1 MKLLTPRN
9 IALACK
15 GKLVMGPKAKE
26 ADLDKFFAVVEHMK
40 NKGCDRMILG
50 CTELSVIN
58 RSIGGRKEL
67 TDSLEVLANVAIKL
81 CGHETVGF
89 SPEFDLI

>member
-26 ADLDKFFAVVEHMK
+26 ADL
-40 NKGCDRMILG
+40 RLG
-50 CTELSVIN
+50 TF
-58 RSIGGRKEL
+58 RRKL
-67 TDSLEVLANVAIKL
+67 RLQT
-81 CGHETVGF
+81 
-89 SPEFDLI
+89 

>member
-26 ADLDKFFAVVEHMK
+26 ADLDKEVSCGVIDSRKVEQDGLFFASEGVQVDAH
-40 NKGCDRMILG
+40 IH
-50 CTELSVIN
+50 
-58 RSIGGRKEL
+58 RSG
-67 TDSLEVLANVAIKL
+67 V
-81 CGHETVGF
+81 
-89 SPEFDLI
+89 

>member
-1 MKLLTPRN
+1 MLFLE
-9 IALACK
+9 IEEYF
-15 GKLVMGPKAKE
+15 KASGAE
-26 ADLDKFFAVVEHMK
+26 TI
-40 NKGCDRMILG
+40 ILG

-58 RSIGGRKEL
+58 REIGGDPIL